1 MDELYR
7 KTYIPLKAK
16 AKAEKDFGISDTAN
30 DVIVTEEKTPY
41 KPEIDTGGAKVDN
54 NASRRDITE

>member
-1 MDELYR
+1 MS
-7 KTYIPLKAK
+7 A

-41 KPEIDTGGAKVDN
+41 KPEIDTGGANVDN
-54 NASRRDITE
+54 NASRRDIAE